1 MPPQETLKHSK
12 AGLAQ
17 SLVVSLGPGA
27 HKVLFVPSKHLWKVC
42 GLILNVIL
50 PFLPFCWGLSF
61 ALGCKVSFFGGIQ
74 HSPADDYS
82 AASCNFGV
90 LAGEDE
96 RTSFYSAILESNQSN
111 FSLWKDE
118 FTH

>member
-61 ALGCKVSFFGGIQ
+61 ALGCGVSFSGGIQ
-74 HSPADDYS
+74 NSPVNGCS
-82 AASCNFGV
+82 AVSPNFGV
-90 LAGEDE
+90 IVEEDE
-96 RTSFYSAILESNQSN
+96 RTSFYSTILSMEENRKN
-111 FSLWKDE
+111 
-118 FTH
+118 H